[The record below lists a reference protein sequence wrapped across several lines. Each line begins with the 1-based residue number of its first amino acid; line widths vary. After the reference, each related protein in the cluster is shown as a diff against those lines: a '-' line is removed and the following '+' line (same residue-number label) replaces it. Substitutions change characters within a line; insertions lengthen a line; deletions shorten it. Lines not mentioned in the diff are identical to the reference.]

1 MIRMLMWKEWR
12 EQRWKLALGSLMLVG
27 FTAVALRTRVIP
39 DVGVLAMS
47 FALGGLL
54 LPILVGMDLVA
65 GERESGTLECLLN
78 LPVRPWKVLGVK
90 LAMGVA
96 VCVGPMLAACVVTLL
111 MAGGREQSSSLFLRL
126 YASATGFGVCL
137 LLWMTAFGIRQRTE
151 ARAAV
156 VGMAVVFAW
165 YAWATAIFASRVVN
179 PVKKGAADLLML
191 PNPLC
196 VAFPIIQTHRT
207 VEFLAVQAV
216 VAALL
221 FVWAVRRFARPGR
234 TNK

>member
-1 MIRMLMWKEWR
+1 
-12 EQRWKLALGSLMLVG
+12 MLVG
-27 FTAVALRTRVIP
+27 FSAVALRTRVIP
-39 DVGVLAMS
+39 DVGVLVMS
-47 FALGGLL
+47 FALGGVL

-65 GERESGTLECLLN
+65 GERESGTLESLLN

-90 LAMGVA
+90 LAMGAA
-96 VCVGPMLAACVVTLL
+96 VCVGPILAACVVSLL
-111 MAGGREQSSSLFLRL
+111 MAGGREQSSSLFLL
-126 YASATGFGVCL
+126 VHALAAGLGVCL

-165 YAWATAIFASRVVN
+165 YAWATGLSMSHLSRQG
-179 PVKKGAADLLML
+179 GAADLLML
-191 PNPLC
+191 PNPLY
-196 VAFPIIQTHRT
+196 AALTMRQTHRT
-207 VEFLAVQAV
+207 AEFLAVQAV

-234 TNK
+234 TDK